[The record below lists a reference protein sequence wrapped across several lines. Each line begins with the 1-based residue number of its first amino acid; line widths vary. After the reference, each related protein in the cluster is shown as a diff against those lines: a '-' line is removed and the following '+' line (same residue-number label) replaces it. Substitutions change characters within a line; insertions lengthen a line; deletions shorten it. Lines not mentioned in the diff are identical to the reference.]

1 MTVDAS
7 SLAPALAF
15 ALGGAAVSACLG
27 GALGLTMGTLDGPG
41 RRLSVGL
48 AVALLAAPPAFWWI
62 GLTRLSLV
70 FGHASGALPGAVL
83 AGVLLAPI
91 SMLLVLAAVREMPI
105 SAYEAARLSLG
116 PVRRVWRVLVPSVR
130 PALIAGFLLT
140 GILLLGESEVPFLFG
155 FRTSM
160 TDVVTTFS
168 QTFSAG
174 RTMPIILPLLGV
186 VLAIALAMVS
196 PLFQIIL
203 SAATTGRGVVRRR
216 GHWTTTVVMFT
227 LPAVAG
233 LSVGGYMR
241 AALAGGLGRRLAIA
255 PASVA
260 ASVAEP
266 VFCAFTALFL
276 AVAFVYPLRRH
287 AASRVIAVVGL
298 LVFCVPTAV
307 TAIGWIA
314 VGQALG
320 TSFSPGVAHV
330 SRTVGLAALGFLTAY
345 ARVPMSYEQA
355 ADLVP
360 LPAGRRAWTLTLPM
374 LRPSLVAVAALV
386 AALIFA
392 DRDVGSLL
400 LAPGDSRLML
410 DLYLLSANAPSAT
423 VGAMALVVLT
433 AGAATIALAS
443 AGPAVLW
450 WPRRE

>member
-1 MTVDAS
+1 VTVDAS

-27 GALGLTMGTLDGPG
+27 GALGLTMGTLDPPG
-41 RRLSVGL
+41 RRLAVGL

-62 GLTRLSLV
+62 GLTRLSPLL
-70 FGHASGALPGAVL
+70 GRANGALPAAVL
-83 AGVLLAPI
+83 AGVLLAPL
-91 SMLLVLAAVREMPI
+91 SMLLVLAAVREMPT
-105 SAYEAARLSLG
+105 SPYEAARLSLG
-116 PVRRVWRVLVPSVR
+116 PVRRFWRVLVPSIR

-140 GILLLGESEVPFLFG
+140 SVLLLGESEIPFLFG

-168 QTFSAG
+168 QTFNAG
-174 RTMPIILPLLGV
+174 RTAPIIVPLLGV
-186 VLAIALAMVS
+186 VLAIALVMVS

-203 SAATTGRGVVRRR
+203 SAASTGHGVMRQR
-216 GHWTTTVVMFT
+216 GHWITSIAIFT

-233 LSVGGYMR
+233 LSLTGYLR
-241 AALAGGLGRRLAIA
+241 AALAGDLLRRPSIEL
-255 PASVA
+255 ASVA

-266 VFCAFTALFL
+266 VLCAFAALTL
-276 AVAFVYPLRRH
+276 AVALVYPLRRH

-298 LVFCVPTAV
+298 LLFCVPTAV

-314 VGQALG
+314 IGQAFG
-320 TSFSPGVAHV
+320 ISFAPGLAHV
-330 SRTVGLAALGFLTAY
+330 SRTVGLAVLGFLTAY
-345 ARVPMSYEQA
+345 ARVPRSHEDA

-360 LPAGRRAWTLTLPM
+360 LPVIRRAWTLILPA

-400 LAPGDSRLML
+400 LAPGDSRVML
-410 DLYLLSANAPSAT
+410 DLYLLSANAPSAA
-423 VGAMALVVLT
+423 VGVMALVVLA
-433 AGAATIALAS
+433 AGATTIALAA